1 MTTIFT
7 RWFKRNFSSPATI
20 VLSMLL
26 IVGFVIVLTVGD
38 ILAPILWAL
47 VFAYLLEWVVS
58 ALNRQGLRRI
68 WSVLTV
74 FAGFIGLVLVVVF
87 GLIPLVWRQGSRLVL
102 EFPNIMTKL
111 RETIMEL
118 PEKYPKLV
126 SIEQV
131 NAFYSSL
138 NTELARWGEAILSA
152 SVSSLMSVATLL
164 VYIILV
170 PLLVFFFLKDRNTII
185 GWCTQWLPQERH
197 LAETVWSEVNQQI
210 GNYIR
215 GKVLE
220 IVIVGTVSYIAFLIM
235 GLNYALLLGVCV
247 GLSVLI
253 PYIGAALVTIPVAL
267 IAFFQWGFTHDF
279 YILLVVYLII
289 QILDGNLL
297 VPLIFSEA
305 VNLHPVA
312 IIGSILL
319 FGGLWGFWGVFFAI
333 PLAILINA
341 VLSALKGHKIQL
353 EKEVQEEELGEQKV
367 LDSPEPTKES

>member
-26 IVGFVIVLTVGD
+26 IVGFFIILTVGD

-47 VFAYLLEWVVS
+47 VFAYLLESVVS
-58 ALNRQGLRRI
+58 IMRRKGVPRI
-68 WSVLTV
+68 WAVLVV
-74 FAGFIGLVLVVVF
+74 FAGFIGLALIILF
-87 GLIPLVWRQGSRLVL
+87 GLIPLIWEQGAKLFAEL
-102 EFPNIMTKL
+102 PNIMTKV
-111 RETIMEL
+111 RESILEL
-118 PEKYPKLV
+118 PEKYPNFV
-126 SIEQV
+126 STEQV
-131 NAFYSSL
+131 SAFFASL
-138 NTELARWGEAILSA
+138 NSELAKWGEAILTA
-152 SVSSLMSVATLL
+152 SVSSLMSVATLM

-170 PLLVFFFLKDRNTII
+170 PLLVFFFLKDRRQII
-185 GWCTQWLPQERH
+185 SWCTQWLPQERH
-197 LAETVWSEVNQQI
+197 LAEAVWSEVNQQI

-220 IVIVGTVSYIAFLIM
+220 IVIVGTTSYIAFLIM

-279 YILLVVYLII
+279 YILMVIYLII

-333 PLAILINA
+333 PLAILVNA
-341 VLSALKGHKIQL
+341 VLSALKGHKLQL
-353 EKEVQEEELGEQKV
+353 NDEAQSNESPVQKSLEA
-367 LDSPEPTKES
+367 PEPAEEN

>member
-26 IVGFVIVLTVGD
+26 IVGFFIILTVGD

-47 VFAYLLEWVVS
+47 VFAYLLESVVS
-58 ALNRQGLRRI
+58 VLRRKGVPRI
-68 WSVLTV
+68 WAVLLV
-74 FAGFIGLVLVVVF
+74 FAGFIGLVLIVVF
-87 GLIPLVWRQGSRLVL
+87 GLIPLVWEQGAKLVAEL
-102 EFPNIMTKL
+102 PNIMTKV
-111 RETIMEL
+111 RESILEL
-118 PEKYPKLV
+118 PEKYPNFV
-126 SIEQV
+126 STEQV
-131 NAFYSSL
+131 SAFFANL
-138 NTELARWGEAILSA
+138 NSELAKWGEAILSA
-152 SVSSLMSVATLL
+152 SVSSLMSVATVM

-170 PLLVFFFLKDRNTII
+170 PLLVFFFLKDRRQII
-185 GWCTQWLPQERH
+185 SWCTQWLPQERH
-197 LAETVWSEVNQQI
+197 LAEAVWSEVNQQI

-220 IVIVGTVSYIAFLIM
+220 IVIVGTASYIAFLFM

-279 YILLVVYLII
+279 YILIVVYLII

-333 PLAILINA
+333 PLAILVNA

-353 EKEVQEEELGEQKV
+353 EKEEQEEELGEQKV
-367 LDSPEPTKES
+367 LGSLGSTKES

>member
-7 RWFKRNFSSPATI
+7 RWFKRNFSSPATV

-26 IVGFVIVLTVGD
+26 IVGFVIILTVGD

-58 ALNRQGLRRI
+58 AMTRKGLSRLF
-68 WSVLTV
+68 SVLLV
-74 FAGFIGLVLVVVF
+74 FAGFLGLALIIVF
-87 GLIPLVWRQGSRLVL
+87 GLIPLIWNQGSRLVIEL
-102 EFPNIMTKL
+102 PNIMTKL
-111 RETIMEL
+111 RDTILEL
-118 PEKYPKLV
+118 PEKYPNLV
-126 SIEQV
+126 SVEQV

-138 NTELARWGEAILSA
+138 NSELASFGEALLSA

-170 PLLVFFFLKDRNTII
+170 PLLVFFFLKDRTQII

-197 LAETVWSEVNQQI
+197 LAEAVWNEVNRQI

-215 GKVLE
+215 GKALE
-220 IVIVGTVSYIAFLIM
+220 IVIVGTVSYISFLIM

-279 YILLVVYLII
+279 YIMMVIYFII

-333 PLAILINA
+333 PLAILVNA
-341 VLSALKGHKIQL
+341 VLLAIKEHKEQL
-353 EKEVQEEELGEQKV
+353 QESEPQKV
-367 LDSPEPTKES
+367 LEAPESEEDF

>member
-26 IVGFVIVLTVGD
+26 IVGFFIILTVGD
-38 ILAPILWAL
+38 ILGPILWAL
-47 VFAYLLEWVVS
+47 VFAYLLESVVS
-58 ALNRQGLRRI
+58 IMRRKGVPRI
-68 WSVLTV
+68 WAVLVV
-74 FAGFIGLVLVVVF
+74 FSGFIGLALIILF
-87 GLIPLVWRQGSRLVL
+87 GLIPLVWEQGAKLFAEL
-102 EFPNIMTKL
+102 PNIMTKV
-111 RETIMEL
+111 RESILEL
-118 PEKYPKLV
+118 PEKYPNFV
-126 SIEQV
+126 STEQV
-131 NAFYSSL
+131 SAFFASL
-138 NTELARWGEAILSA
+138 NSELAKWGEAILTA
-152 SVSSLMSVATLL
+152 SVSSLMSVATLM

-170 PLLVFFFLKDRNTII
+170 PLLVFFFLKDRRQII
-185 GWCTQWLPQERH
+185 SWCTQWLPQERH
-197 LAETVWSEVNQQI
+197 LAEAVWSEVNQQI

-220 IVIVGTVSYIAFLIM
+220 IVIVGTTSYIAFLIM

-279 YILLVVYLII
+279 YILMVIYLII

-333 PLAILINA
+333 PLAILVNA
-341 VLSALKGHKIQL
+341 VLSALKGHKLQL
-353 EKEVQEEELGEQKV
+353 HDEEQSNESPVQKSLEA
-367 LDSPEPTKES
+367 PEPAESE

>member
-7 RWFKRNFSSPATI
+7 RWFRRNFSSPATI

-26 IVGFVIVLTVGD
+26 IVGFFVILTVGD

-58 ALNRQGLRRI
+58 ALQQKRVPRL
-68 WSVLTV
+68 WSVIIV
-74 FAGFIGLVLVVVF
+74 FAGFIGMALIVFF
-87 GLIPLVWRQGSRLVL
+87 GLIPLVWKQGVKLVAEL
-102 EFPNIMTKL
+102 PNIMTKV
-111 RETIMEL
+111 RESILEL
-118 PEKYPKLV
+118 PEKYPNFV
-126 SIEQV
+126 STEQV
-131 NAFYSSL
+131 SAIFSSL
-138 NTELARWGEAILSA
+138 NSELANWGEAILSA
-152 SVSSLMSVATLL
+152 SVESLMSIATVM

-197 LAETVWSEVNQQI
+197 LAESVWSEVNRQI

-220 IVIVGTVSYIAFLIM
+220 IVIVGTTSYIAFLIM

-279 YILLVVYLII
+279 YIMLTIYLII

-333 PLAILINA
+333 PLAILVNA

-353 EKEVQEEELGEQKV
+353 EKEEQEEELGEQKV
-367 LDSPEPTKES
+367 LGSPEPTEES

>member
-26 IVGFVIVLTVGD
+26 IVGFFIILTVGD

-47 VFAYLLEWVVS
+47 VFAYLLESVVS
-58 ALNRQGLRRI
+58 VLRRKGVPRI
-68 WSVLTV
+68 WAVLLV
-74 FAGFIGLVLVVVF
+74 FAGFIGLVLIVVF
-87 GLIPLVWRQGSRLVL
+87 GLIPLVWEQGAKLVAEL
-102 EFPNIMTKL
+102 PNIMTKV
-111 RETIMEL
+111 RESILEL
-118 PEKYPKLV
+118 PEKYPNFV
-126 SIEQV
+126 STEQV
-131 NAFYSSL
+131 SAFFANL
-138 NTELARWGEAILSA
+138 NSELAKWGEAILSA
-152 SVSSLMSVATLL
+152 SVSSLMSVATVM

-170 PLLVFFFLKDRNTII
+170 PLLVFFFLKDRRQII
-185 GWCTQWLPQERH
+185 SWCTQWLPQERH
-197 LAETVWSEVNQQI
+197 LAEAVWSEVNQQI

-220 IVIVGTVSYIAFLIM
+220 IVIVGTASYIAFLFM

-279 YILLVVYLII
+279 YILIVVYLII

-333 PLAILINA
+333 PLAILVNA

-353 EKEVQEEELGEQKV
+353 EKEEQEEELGEQKV
-367 LDSPEPTKES
+367 LDSPGSEKES